1 MTGRI
6 SEAIDTTQSLYP
18 GLLDQN
24 SDLFFK
30 LKCRQFIEMV
40 NGCDGEV
47 KTYAHSPSR
56 SVRNSPC
63 VSPSRPTSSIG
74 SNVSSAHVYSNRVIQ
89 SNNSVDNVEQP
100 NGVSRNG
107 RDEQTMLL
115 DDCTSNGV
123 CDNSTNNEH
132 IPQDGAEAM
141 DTSDEIKCSSSTN
154 NSSSAVSVITNS
166 SKGENSLWLFCI
178 TSQDLESVLFSSY
191 MDFRSDER
199 MTFLIAQV
207 FSTPYSPLWFNQH
220 YIALNRQ
227 DKLQLKMMFL
237 TIWRFGF
244 WNKCL
249 DVDVFIDFFIVEI
262 SEFVSYVKLWNLPW
276 AFNALSTD

>member
-63 VSPSRPTSSIG
+63 PSPSRAGSSSIVSNMTSS
-74 SNVSSAHVYSNRVIQ
+74 SSSYVHTNRDHQ
-89 SNNSVDNVEQP
+89 ACSGNVEQP

-107 RDEQTMLL
+107 NDDDAMLL
-115 DDCTSNGV
+115 DECTSNGV
-123 CDNSTNNEH
+123 CETSRDNIEE
-132 IPQDGAEAM
+132 DGVEAM
-141 DTSDEIKCSSSTN
+141 DTSDEMKCSGGSSG
-154 NSSSAVSVITNS
+154 SSSAVSVITNS
-166 SKGENSLWLFCI
+166 SKGELSVNTTVCN
-178 TSQDLESVLFSSY
+178 TSNPF
-191 MDFRSDER
+191 
-199 MTFLIAQV
+199 
-207 FSTPYSPLWFNQH
+207 
-220 YIALNRQ
+220 
-227 DKLQLKMMFL
+227 K
-237 TIWRFGF
+237 
-244 WNKCL
+244 
-249 DVDVFIDFFIVEI
+249 
-262 SEFVSYVKLWNLPW
+262 
-276 AFNALSTD
+276 